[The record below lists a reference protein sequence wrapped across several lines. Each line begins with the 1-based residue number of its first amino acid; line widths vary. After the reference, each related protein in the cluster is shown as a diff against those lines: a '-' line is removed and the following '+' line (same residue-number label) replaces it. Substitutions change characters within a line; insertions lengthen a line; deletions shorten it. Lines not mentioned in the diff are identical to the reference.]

1 MKGFFPGEGYDASR
15 FTGKEPPLI
24 MLVPLLVF
32 AALTVLIGL
41 LPNALTDSLYTYAV
55 HLLTLEV

>member
-1 MKGFFPGEGYDASR
+1 
-15 FTGKEPPLI
+15 